1 MDPCPEVLFTGGAMR
16 VVGIFPLNG
25 PLLAAERELSV
36 QSKPLVQRM
45 GHFCP
50 SLDMV
55 RRPETAQPWEVQEQP
70 LVTRSICEI
79 V

>member
-1 MDPCPEVLFTGGAMR
+1 MR

-25 PLLAAERELSV
+25 PLLAAERELTV
-36 QSKPLVQRM
+36 QSKPLVERM

-70 LVTRSICEI
+70 LVTWRVDTDQPTLIAHKI
-79 V
+79 PF

>member
-1 MDPCPEVLFTGGAMR
+1 MR
-16 VVGIFPLNG
+16 VVGLFPLNG

-45 GHFCP
+45 GNFCP

-70 LVTRSICEI
+70 LVPWKTWEVRLSLE